1 MVRIVL
7 IGLGVVLFAAPVSAQ
22 SVTGTI
28 TGTVK
33 DSSNLPV
40 SGATVTLTQL
50 ATGSERQTL
59 TDVRGDFVF
68 SSLAPAEYRINAA
81 AAGFKRYDRTGVNLT
96 AAETLR
102 VNDLILEVG
111 AATESVTVVAQGA
124 TVQAG
129 SAERAGIVNT
139 KQLDSLLIRGRNF
152 MSILQTLPGIVDS
165 GGADSLT
172 NVWSINAQ
180 GSRTNT
186 NNVSLDG
193 ATLNAIGNM
202 NNSVVTVSMDAIAE
216 VKVLLSNY
224 QAEFGRTSGANVQI
238 VSRSGSRDFHGLV
251 SYFKRHESLNANS
264 FFNNR
269 NGLPR
274 GRYRFD
280 TWTYQI
286 GGPVMIPGKFN
297 TNRDKLFF
305 FWNQEFWPQTSTA
318 EGEVT
323 VPTDLER
330 AGDFSQSFD
339 LNGRV
344 IVVQDPENNRNPF
357 PGNIIPATR
366 LDPSGIALLKVFPAA
381 NFFDTAISG
390 RRYNYIYQNE
400 NRNPSSTDTLKL
412 DYHVNANN
420 IITGNFTHSNFTTEG
435 PNATTRQDNW
445 HQVSQKSVNEGWAFL
460 GRYQKIFGP
469 TLINELNVSYID
481 RPWNNQVADSEVQRN
496 RRDTVG
502 FRTGQ
507 FYPDNNPLNL
517 IPNATFGGVTGAA
530 TLALEA
536 RFPLTTDHW
545 IFTFADHV
553 SKTLGSHTLKF
564 GLYMDRVWATQGVA
578 GLGLPFNGAFDF
590 GRNVNNPLD
599 TGYAYA
605 NAALGVFNTYS
616 EPSDRPLPVHV
627 ARNIEWFAQDNWKLT
642 RRLTL
647 DWGMRFYLV
656 TPSFIEDDRLSGFDS
671 GAFDLSR
678 QVQLIQPQLRGNQR
692 VGVHPTTGQVLPPV
706 LIGALAPGTGD
717 FTNGMVQ
724 PGGSIPRALYRGRG
738 VHFAPRAGFAW
749 DIFGDG
755 KTAVRGGFG
764 MFYNR
769 QAQGQILTPFIAQP
783 PIVQSP
789 TIYYSSLATLLNSTG
804 YFFPSNVV
812 GVDQE
817 GKVPTTMNYSLSV
830 QRDIGFGTVLDVG
843 YVGSLARH
851 LLWRRN
857 LNSIPFG
864 ANFDPRNI
872 DPTTNAP
879 LAPAFLRAY
888 TGYNNVS
895 VAEQAGTSNYHSM
908 QVTANRRF
916 AHGLEFGVAWTWSKT
931 LDYNEGDTD
940 TVSTQVPIRV
950 WNYRLA
956 TFDRTHI
963 FKINYQW
970 DLPKLPVPNRSL
982 DYIVNNWQLSGV
994 TSFISGEPLP
1004 VNFATTVA
1012 MDITGSPTDGA
1023 RIVVLDNPVLPK
1035 SERTFSRFFRTD
1047 VFRLPATGTIG
1058 NAASTIIRGP
1068 GINNF
1073 DIAIFKDFP
1082 FGEAR
1087 KLQFRGEMYNAFN
1100 HTQFSGVDNTAR
1112 FDPQGNQVNTR
1123 LGEMTATHAPRRIQL
1138 ALRLYF

>member
-1 MVRIVL
+1 MFKIAL
-7 IGLGVVLFAAPVSAQ
+7 TALAAVLFAAPASAQ

-40 SGATVTLTQL
+40 SGATVTLIQP
-50 ATGSERQTL
+50 ATGSERQTT

-68 SSLAPAEYRINAA
+68 SSVAPGEYRISAA
-81 AAGFKRYDRTGVNLT
+81 ASGFKRYERMGVNLT

-102 VNDLILEVG
+102 VNDLLLEIG
-111 AATESVTVVAQGA
+111 ALAETVTVVAQGA
-124 TVQAG
+124 MVQTA
-129 SAERAGIVNT
+129 SAERAGVVTT
-139 KQLDSLLIRGRNF
+139 KQLDSLLIRGRNV
-152 MSILQTLPGIVDS
+152 MSILQTLPGIVDT
-165 GGADSLT
+165 GGSDSLT
-172 NVWSINAQ
+172 NTWSINAQ

-202 NNSVVTVSMDAIAE
+202 NNSVVTVSMDAVAE

-238 VSRSGSRDFHGLV
+238 VTRSGSRDFHGLV
-251 SYFKRHESLNANS
+251 SYFKRHEGLNANS

-269 NGLPR
+269 TGLPR

-280 TWTYQI
+280 TWTYQV

-318 EGEVT
+318 EGQVT

-330 AGDFSQSFD
+330 AGNFSQSRD
-339 LNGRV
+339 LNGSL
-344 IVVQDPENNRNPF
+344 IVVQDPENNRTPF
-357 PGNIIPATR
+357 PGNVIPASR
-366 LDPSGIALLKVFPAA
+366 LDASGIALLKVFPAA

-400 NRNPSSTDTLKL
+400 NRNPSQTDTLKI
-412 DYHVNANN
+412 DYHINANN
-420 IITGNFTHSNFTTEG
+420 IVTGNFTHSNFTTEG

-445 HQVSQKSVNEGWAFL
+445 HQVSQKSVNEGWAFI

-469 TLINELNVSYID
+469 SLINELNLSYID
-481 RPWNNQVADSEVQRN
+481 RPWNNQVEDAEVQRN
-496 RRDTVG
+496 QRDKVG
-502 FRTGQ
+502 FRAGQ

-517 IPNATFGGVTGAA
+517 VPNATFGGVTGAA

-553 SKTLGSHTLKF
+553 SKTLGSHTLRF
-564 GLYMDRVWATQGVA
+564 GLYADRVWATQGVA
-578 GLGLPFNGAFDF
+578 GLGLPFNGAIDF

-627 ARNIEWFAQDNWKLT
+627 ARNIEWFAQDNWKVA

-647 DWGMRFYLV
+647 DWGMRFYV
-656 TPSFIEDDRLSGFDS
+656 VKPSFVEDDRLSGFDPQ
-671 GAFDLSR
+671 AFDPSR
-678 QVQLIQPQLRGNQR
+678 QVQLIQPQRQGNQR

-706 LIGALAPGTGD
+706 LIGALAPGTGS
-717 FTNGMVQ
+717 FTNGMIQ
-724 PGGSIPRALYRGRG
+724 PGGITPRALYKGRG
-738 VHFAPRAGFAW
+738 VHYAPRAGFAW

-755 KTAVRGGFG
+755 KTAMRGGFG

-783 PIVQSP
+783 PIVEAP
-789 TIYYSSLATLLNSTG
+789 TIYYGTLATLRNSTG
-804 YFFPSNVV
+804 YQFPNNVV
-812 GVDQE
+812 GVDPQ

-879 LAPAFLRAY
+879 LPPAFLRTY
-888 TGYNNVS
+888 RGYNNLAF
-895 VAEQAGTSNYHSM
+895 AEQASTSNYHSM

-916 AHGLEFGVAWTWSKT
+916 SRGLEFGVAWTWSKALT
-931 LDYNEGDTD
+931 YNDGDTD
-940 TVSTQVPIRV
+940 TVSTQVPLRV
-950 WNYRLA
+950 WNYGLT

-963 FKINYQW
+963 FRINYQW
-970 DLPKLPVPNRSL
+970 DLPKLPAPHRIL
-982 DYIVNNWQLSGV
+982 DYVVNNWQFSGI
-994 TSFISGEPLP
+994 TSFISGQPLP

-1012 MDITGSPTDGA
+1012 TDITGSPTDGA
-1023 RIVVLDNPVLPK
+1023 RIVVLENPVLPK

-1047 VFRLPATGTIG
+1047 VFRVPARGTVG
-1058 NAASTIIRGP
+1058 NAAPTIIRGP

-1082 FGEAR
+1082 FGETR
-1087 KLQFRGEMYNAFN
+1087 KFQFRCEMYNAFN

-1123 LGEMTATHAPRRIQL
+1123 LGEMTATQPPRRVQL
-1138 ALRLYF
+1138 ALRFYF